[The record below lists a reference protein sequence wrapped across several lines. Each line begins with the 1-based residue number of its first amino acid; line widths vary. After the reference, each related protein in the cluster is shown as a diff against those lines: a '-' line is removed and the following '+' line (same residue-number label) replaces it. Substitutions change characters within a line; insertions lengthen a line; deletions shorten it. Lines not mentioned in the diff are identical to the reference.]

1 MVLIYLTFF
10 CIVLPDVAF
19 ARSTEITQTEALW
32 AKLNAYQNT
41 TGISTEKKIS
51 IWERS
56 QEFLQESNVKG
67 KPILLNQK
75 CPNPKKR
82 RNFQSKKYLLSLK
95 IVGFLNSDME
105 CRDQCQKEL

>member
-1 MVLIYLTFF
+1 MVLIHFVFF

-19 ARSTEITQTEALW
+19 ARSTQKTQTEALW
-32 AKLNAYQNT
+32 AKLNAYQNA

-67 KPILLNQK
+67 KSILFNQK
-75 CPNPKKR
+75 FPNPKKQC
-82 RNFQSKKYLLSLK
+82 NYESKKYLLSMK
-95 IVGFLNSDME
+95 
-105 CRDQCQKEL
+105 